1 MNKLYYHI
9 IILITTITFAQEVKF
24 EAKVNQNTYAENERF
39 PIAFI
44 INNDGDN
51 FEPPKL
57 TDFKAEGPISYKE
70 KIDDIQIDENGNYV
84 KKRIIQTKFVYFL
97 TPKKQ
102 GTFTIGS
109 ASIEYQGKVYY
120 SNKVTL
126 NIIKAKPIP
135 KDPNNPE
142 FIAQEGVHLVAEISN
157 SNPFL
162 SQPITVTYKLFVK
175 PNIGLSQLGLIEDPK
190 FNGFWS
196 LPIDIDF
203 QNIKKTTYN
212 GETYN
217 MVTLRKYVL
226 YPQKTGT
233 ISFEPLVID
242 LVVDIPFRRRLN
254 PFQVINDLKRV
265 PKTVSAG
272 AKSITVKPL
281 PEEGKPASFTGAVG
295 TFDFKVKPSKTELK
309 SGESL
314 DLEISVSGN
323 GNLKLFN
330 LPKPEFPSAFE
341 VFDPQHKE
349 EVQTPLSGMTGKIS
363 DTYTIVPQ
371 VKGKYVV
378 KPIEFS
384 YFDLAT
390 KSYKTI
396 TSEAFE
402 INVLQGKENVASN
415 DNNSANKQKVE
426 KYNTFQFIK
435 LNSKFQVLAKED
447 FFGSSKFY
455 MLLFAPFLII
465 PIIILAKKKKEA
477 IDADVVGNKIRRNT
491 KLAKKFLSE
500 AKKQLGNKVPFY
512 MAMEKAMHNFL
523 KAKLHLE
530 TSEMSKENIQELLL
544 AKNANSEIVSEFI
557 ALMNDCEFARY
568 TPSSDV
574 AMQKD
579 YDRAVTLI
587 ADLEKQL

>member
-1 MNKLYYHI
+1 MNKVYCYILF
-9 IILITTITFAQEVKF
+9 LITTLTFAQEVKF
-24 EAKVNQNTYAENERF
+24 EAKVNRSTLGLNEKLQVSF
-39 PIAFI
+39 A
-44 INNDGDN
+44 INQDGDN
-51 FEPPKL
+51 FSPPSF
-57 TDFKAEGPISYKE
+57 DGFRIVGGPFQSTNFSWVNGVKSFNRSYSYILQPLK
-70 KIDDIQIDENGNYV
+70 KGNLV
-84 KKRIIQTKFVYFL
+84 
-97 TPKKQ
+97 
-102 GTFTIGS
+102 IG
-109 ASIEYQGKVYY
+109 AANIEYDDELYKTQPIKVV
-120 SNKVTL
+120 VTDAIEMPK
-126 NIIKAKPIP
+126 NPNSPDYKAG
-135 KDPNNPE
+135 
-142 FIAQEGVHLVAEISN
+142 EGIHLVAEVSKG
-157 SNPFL
+157 NPYL
-162 SQPITVTYKLFVK
+162 NEPITVVYKLYF
-175 PNIGLSQLGLIEDPK
+175 DPRFTVQNVREVENPK
-190 FNGFWS
+190 YNGFWS
-196 LPIDIDF
+196 QHIDIT
-203 QNIKKTTYN
+203 KLEAVPGTYN
-212 GETYN
+212 GKDYA
-217 MVTLRKYVL
+217 MVVWRKVLL
-226 YPQKTGT
+226 YPQETGVKAL
-233 ISFEPLVID
+233 EPLKID
-242 LVVDIPFRRRLN
+242 LDVLIPVQKNMGGFFTVRDYEN
-254 PFQVINDLKRV
+254 VS
-265 PKTVSAG
+265 KTVSAG

-281 PEEGKPASFTGAVG
+281 PEDGKPASFTGAVG
-295 TFDFKVKPSKTELK
+295 NFDFKVKPSKQEIK

-341 VFDPQHKE
+341 VFDPQHQE
-349 EVQTPLSGMTGKIS
+349 QVQTPLSGMTGKIS

-371 VKGKYVV
+371 VKGKYTV

-384 YFDLAT
+384 YFDLVT
-390 KSYKTI
+390 KTYKTV
-396 TSEAFE
+396 TSEAVE

-415 DNNSANKQKVE
+415 ENNSANKQKVE

-435 LNSKFQVLAKED
+435 LNSEFKPLAKED

-477 IDADVVGNKIRRNT
+477 IDADVVGNRIRRNT

-544 AKNANSEIVSEFI
+544 AKNANSETVSEFI
-557 ALMNDCEFARY
+557 ELMNDCEFARY

-587 ADLEKQL
+587 SDLEKQI

>member
-1 MNKLYYHI
+1 MNKIYCYI
-9 IILITTITFAQEVKF
+9 VFFITTLTFAQEVKF
-24 EAKVNQNTYAENERF
+24 EAKVSKSTLGINEKVQVSFSINQDA
-39 PIAFI
+39 
-44 INNDGDN
+44 DN
-51 FEPPKL
+51 FERP
-57 TDFKAEGPISYKE
+57 DFNGFKVVGGPFQSTNFSWVNSVKSFHRSYSYVLQPLK
-70 KIDDIQIDENGNYV
+70 KGN
-84 KKRIIQTKFVYFL
+84 L
-97 TPKKQ
+97 
-102 GTFTIGS
+102 TIGS
-109 ASIEYQGKVYY
+109 ASIEYNGEIYKSQPVKITV
-120 SNKVTL
+120 KDAVVL
-126 NIIKAKPIP
+126 P
-135 KDPNNPE
+135 KDPNSPE
-142 FIAQEGVHLVAEISN
+142 YKAGEGIHLVAEVSKA
-157 SNPFL
+157 NPYL
-162 SQPITVTYKLFVK
+162 NEPITVVYKLYF
-175 PNIGLSQLGLIEDPK
+175 DPRFTIQNVREVENPK
-190 FNGFWS
+190 YNGFWS
-196 LPIDIDF
+196 QHIDI
-203 QNIKKTTYN
+203 KKLEAVPGTYN
-212 GETYN
+212 GKDYA
-217 MVTLRKYVL
+217 MVIWRKVLL
-226 YPQKTGT
+226 YPQETGVKEL
-233 ISFEPLVID
+233 EPLKID
-242 LVVDIPFRRRLN
+242 LDVLVPVQKNMGGF
-254 PFQVINDLKRV
+254 FQMMDYETTS
-265 PKTVSAG
+265 KTVSAG
-272 AKSITVKPL
+272 AKSVTVKAL
-281 PEEGKPASFTGAVG
+281 PENGKPASFTGAVG

-314 DLEISVSGN
+314 DLEISVSGD

-349 EVQTPLSGMTGKIS
+349 EVQTPLSGMTGIIS

-371 VKGKYVV
+371 VKGKYTV

-384 YFDLAT
+384 YFDLTT

-396 TSEAFE
+396 TSEAVE
-402 INVLQGKENVASN
+402 INVLQGKENIASN
-415 DNNSANKQKVE
+415 ENNSANKQKVE

-435 LNSKFQVLAKED
+435 LNSEFKPLTKED

-544 AKNANSEIVSEFI
+544 AKNANTETVTDFI

-574 AMQKD
+574 TMQKD

-587 ADLEKQL
+587 SDLEKQL

>member
-1 MNKLYYHI
+1 MNKIYFYILF
-9 IILITTITFAQEVKF
+9 LITTLTFAQEVKF
-24 EAKVNQNTYAENERF
+24 EAKVSKSTLGLNEKLQVSFAINQ
-39 PIAFI
+39 
-44 INNDGDN
+44 DGDN
-51 FEPPKL
+51 FERPDFAGFNVVGGPFQSTNFSWVNGVKSFNRSYSYVLQPKRKGTL
-57 TDFKAEGPISYKE
+57 TIA
-70 KIDDIQIDENGNYV
+70 
-84 KKRIIQTKFVYFL
+84 
-97 TPKKQ
+97 
-102 GTFTIGS
+102 S
-109 ASIEYQGKVYY
+109 ASIEYDGEIYKTEPIKI
-120 SNKVTL
+120 KVTDA
-126 NIIKAKPIP
+126 IAIP
-135 KDPNNPE
+135 KDPNSPDYK
-142 FIAQEGVHLVAEISN
+142 AGEGIHLVAEVSKG
-157 SNPFL
+157 NPYL
-162 SQPITVTYKLFVK
+162 NEPITVVYKLYF
-175 PNIGLSQLGLIEDPK
+175 DPRFTVQNVREVENPK
-190 FNGFWS
+190 YNGFWS
-196 LPIDIDF
+196 QHIDIA
-203 QNIKKTTYN
+203 KLEAVPGTYN
-212 GETYN
+212 GQDYA
-217 MVTLRKYVL
+217 MVVWRKVLL
-226 YPQKTGT
+226 YPQETGVKAL
-233 ISFEPLVID
+233 EPLKID
-242 LVVDIPFRRRLN
+242 LDVL
-254 PFQVINDLKRV
+254 V
-265 PKTVSAG
+265 PVQKNMGGFFTVRDYENVSKTVSAG

-281 PEEGKPASFTGAVG
+281 PDEGKPASFTGAVG
-295 TFDFKVKPSKTELK
+295 AFDFKVKPSKTELK

-314 DLEISVSGN
+314 DLEISVSGD

-341 VFDPQHKE
+341 VFDPQHQE
-349 EVQTPLSGMTGKIS
+349 QVQTPLSGMTGKIS

-384 YFDLAT
+384 YFDLTT

-396 TSEAFE
+396 TSEAVE

-435 LNSKFQVLAKED
+435 LNSEFQPLAKED
-447 FFGSSKFY
+447 FFGSNKFY

-544 AKNANSEIVSEFI
+544 AKNANTETVSEFI

>member
-1 MNKLYYHI
+1 MNKIYCYILF
-9 IILITTITFAQEVKF
+9 LITTLTFAQEVKF
-24 EAKVNQNTYAENERF
+24 EAKVSKSSLGLNEKLQVSFVINQ
-39 PIAFI
+39 
-44 INNDGDN
+44 DGDN
-51 FEPPKL
+51 FQQPDFSGFKVVGGPFQSTNFSWVNGVKSFNRSYSYVLQPRQKGTL
-57 TDFKAEGPISYKE
+57 TIK
-70 KIDDIQIDENGNYV
+70 
-84 KKRIIQTKFVYFL
+84 
-97 TPKKQ
+97 
-102 GTFTIGS
+102 S
-109 ASIEYQGKVYY
+109 ASIEYDGETYKTQPIR
-120 SNKVTL
+120 VTVT
-126 NIIKAKPIP
+126 NAVEMP
-135 KDPNNPE
+135 KDPNSPDYK
-142 FIAQEGVHLVAEISN
+142 AGEGIHLVAEVSKG
-157 SNPFL
+157 NPYL
-162 SQPITVTYKLFVK
+162 NEPITVVYKLYF
-175 PNIGLSQLGLIEDPK
+175 DPRFTIQNVREVENPK
-190 FNGFWS
+190 YNGFWS
-196 LPIDIDF
+196 QHIDIA
-203 QNIKKTTYN
+203 KLEAVPGTYN
-212 GETYN
+212 GQDYA
-217 MVTLRKYVL
+217 MVVWRKVLL
-226 YPQKTGT
+226 YPQESGIKEL
-233 ISFEPLVID
+233 EPLKID
-242 LVVDIPFRRRLN
+242 LDVL
-254 PFQVINDLKRV
+254 V
-265 PKTVSAG
+265 PVQKNMGGFFSVRDYENVSKTVSAG

-295 TFDFKVKPSKTELK
+295 TFDFKLKPSKTELK

-314 DLEISVSGN
+314 DLEISVSGD

-341 VFDPQHKE
+341 VFDPQHQE
-349 EVQTPLSGMTGKIS
+349 QVQTPLSGMTGKIS

-384 YFDLAT
+384 YFDLTT

-396 TSEAFE
+396 TSETIE
-402 INVLQGKENVASN
+402 INVLQGKESVASN
-415 DNNSANKQKVE
+415 ENNLANKQKVE

-435 LNSKFQVLAKED
+435 LNSEFQPLAKED

-544 AKNANSEIVSEFI
+544 AKNANSETVSEFI

-587 ADLEKQL
+587 SDLEKQL

>member
-1 MNKLYYHI
+1 MKNIFLYITLFISTI
-9 IILITTITFAQEVKF
+9 IFAQEVKF
-24 EAKVNQNTYAENERF
+24 EAKVSKSTLGLNEKLQVSFSINQDA
-39 PIAFI
+39 
-44 INNDGDN
+44 DN
-51 FEPPKL
+51 FERPDFAGFNVVGGPFQSTNFSWVNGVKSFNRSYSYVLQPKQKGTL
-57 TDFKAEGPISYKE
+57 TIK
-70 KIDDIQIDENGNYV
+70 
-84 KKRIIQTKFVYFL
+84 
-97 TPKKQ
+97 
-102 GTFTIGS
+102 S
-109 ASIEYQGKVYY
+109 ATIEYDGETYKTQPI
-120 SNKVTL
+120 KVTVT
-126 NIIKAKPIP
+126 NAVEMP
-135 KDPNNPE
+135 KDPNSPD
-142 FIAQEGVHLVAEISN
+142 FKAGEGIHLVAEVSKG
-157 SNPFL
+157 NPYL
-162 SQPITVTYKLFVK
+162 NEPITIVYKLYF
-175 PNIGLSQLGLIEDPK
+175 DPRFTVQNVREVENPK
-190 FNGFWS
+190 YNGFWS
-196 LPIDIDF
+196 QHIDIA
-203 QNIKKTTYN
+203 KLEAVPGTYN
-212 GETYN
+212 GQDYA
-217 MVTLRKYVL
+217 MVVWRKVLL
-226 YPQKTGT
+226 YPQETGVKEL
-233 ISFEPLVID
+233 EPLKID
-242 LVVDIPFRRRLN
+242 LDVL
-254 PFQVINDLKRV
+254 V
-265 PKTVSAG
+265 PVQKNMGGFFTVRDYENVSKTVSAG
-272 AKSITVKPL
+272 AKSITVKTL
-281 PEEGKPASFTGAVG
+281 PEEGKPSSFTGAVG
-295 TFDFKVKPSKTELK
+295 NFNFKVKPSKTELK

-314 DLEISVSGN
+314 DLEISVSGD

-341 VFDPQHKE
+341 VFDPQHQE
-349 EVQTPLSGMTGKIS
+349 QVQTPLSGMTGKIS

-371 VKGKYVV
+371 VKGKYTV

-396 TSEAFE
+396 TSEAVE

-415 DNNSANKQKVE
+415 ENASTNKQKVE

-435 LNSKFQVLAKED
+435 LNSEFQSLAKED

-465 PIIILAKKKKEA
+465 PIIILVKKKKEA

-544 AKNANSEIVSEFI
+544 AKNANSETVYEFI

-574 AMQKD
+574 TMQKD

-587 ADLEKQL
+587 SDLEKQL